1 MKGLLSYRE
10 DNKRLYV
17 NEGSRWNALSAETEV
32 SAHTFIL
39 LDSVLTCMHPTA
51 DIYGGQLTISS

>member
-17 NEGSRWNALSAETEV
+17 NEGSRWNALSTETEV

-39 LDSVLTCMHPTA
+39 LDSVLT
-51 DIYGGQLTISS
+51 ISLTIIISLARMQEQNE

>member
-17 NEGSRWNALSAETEV
+17 NEGSRWNALSTETEV

-39 LDSVLTCMHPTA
+39 LDSVLTMHPTA